1 MLAAIL
7 GTCVSFQ
14 KFFTH
19 LCCASD
25 VYRIEL
31 RCAVSALTSKS
42 VDFILCAAIF
52 GLCECDM
59 MCGLCFIRY
68 ISSCKFKCNSF
79 PVFTAGTSNR
89 YTT

>member
-1 MLAAIL
+1 MDRFYTDIVLFQNVFIMLAAIL

-14 KFFTH
+14 KFLTH

-42 VDFILCAAIF
+42 VDFIFCAAIF

-59 MCGLCFIRY
+59 MCGLCFIR
-68 ISSCKFKCNSF
+68 
-79 PVFTAGTSNR
+79 
-89 YTT
+89 